1 MNVPSG
7 GIILGYFFVC
17 ILTFSSADRSGPGY
31 RGASF
36 RSLEPCEGG
45 TNLVGFSRT
54 RALEGFLL
62 GALVDAWRMF
72 RDWDG
77 IVKRVLQIAP
87 RWGRRN
93 RGIATV
99 EDMAVGAVGP
109 EVVIS

>member
-1 MNVPSG
+1 M
-7 GIILGYFFVC
+7 
-17 ILTFSSADRSGPGY
+17 
-31 RGASF
+31 
-36 RSLEPCEGG
+36 
-45 TNLVGFSRT
+45 
-54 RALEGFLL
+54 L